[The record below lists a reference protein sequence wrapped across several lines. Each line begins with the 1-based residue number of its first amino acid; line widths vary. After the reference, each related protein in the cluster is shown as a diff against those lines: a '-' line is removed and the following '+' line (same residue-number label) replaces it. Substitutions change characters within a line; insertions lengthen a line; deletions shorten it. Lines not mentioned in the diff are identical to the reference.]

1 MRKLKDIL
9 LLIRPYWGKAL
20 ANAGLNLLAAFFS
33 VFSLTM
39 VIPFLQVLF
48 RKDNPVP
55 ELPELTINKDAL
67 LAYVDYII
75 AVTIRDQGKFMTLFL
90 LCLFVVVMFLLK
102 NLFSYLALYVLTPVR
117 TGMVRDLRNK
127 LYDRLLILPLSYYNE
142 KKRGDLISRA
152 TNDIQ
157 EVESSVIRSFELFFR
172 EPLTILLFLLAL
184 FTISSYLTLFVLL
197 LLPLAGLVIGRIAR
211 KLRRRSA
218 EAQQRMGNMLSV
230 VEETI
235 SGLRI
240 LKAFNALDL
249 TGRKFRDMNKDYT
262 RLMTGISRKGDLS
275 SPLSEFLGVIILM
288 VILLFGGYLVL
299 NNSIAMSAEAFIGF
313 IVIFS
318 QLINP
323 AKNISTAWTQVQ
335 RGLSSYARIRQ
346 VLDAEEVITEKP
358 DAISVK
364 AFQDSIVY
372 RDVSFAYE
380 SEYVLKDISLVIRK
394 GTRLAVVGA
403 SGSGKSTLADL
414 LPRFYDP
421 TKGQIL
427 LDGIPL
433 TDYHIGDLRS
443 LFGIVTQ
450 EPVLFNDSIRNNIA
464 FGWEQA
470 DAEMI
475 RQAAVIANAEGFIE
489 ALPETWDTFIGDR
502 GSKLSGGQRQRIS
515 IARAILRNP
524 PILILD
530 EATSSLDSESEK
542 QVSLALNQAMSGRTT
557 LVIAHRLSTVMHA
570 DHILVLDRGCIAE
583 SGTHTSLMQLESGIY
598 RKLYEMQ
605 GK

>member
-20 ANAGLNLLAAFFS
+20 ANAGLNLLAALFS

-48 RKDNPVP
+48 RQDNPVP
-55 ELPELTINKDAL
+55 ELPELTLNKDSL
-67 LAYVDYII
+67 LACVDYII
-75 AVTIRDQGKFMTLFL
+75 AITIRDQGKFMTLFL

-249 TGRKFRDMNKDYT
+249 ADRKFREMNSDYT

-299 NNSIAMSAEAFIGF
+299 NNSIALSAEAFIGF

-323 AKNISTAWTQVQ
+323 AKNISTAWAQVQ
-335 RGLSSYARIRQ
+335 RGLSSFERIRQ

-358 DAISVK
+358 DAIRIKS
-364 AFQDSIVY
+364 FQESIIY
-372 RDVSFAYE
+372 RDVCFAYE
-380 SEYVLKDISLVIRK
+380 SEHVLKDINLVISK
-394 GTRLAVVGA
+394 GKRLAVVGA

-421 TKGQIL
+421 TQGQIL

-464 FGWEQA
+464 FGWEAA
-470 DAEMI
+470 DMDTI
-475 RQAAVIANAEGFIE
+475 RQAAVIANADGFIE
-489 ALPETWDTFIGDR
+489 ALPEAYDTFIGDR

-524 PILILD
+524 PFLILD

-542 QVSLALNQAMSGRTT
+542 QVSLALDQAMSGRTT

-570 DHILVLDRGCIAE
+570 DHIIVLDQGRIAE
-583 SGTHTSLMQLESGIY
+583 SGTHTSLMKLETGIY
-598 RKLYEMQ
+598 RKLFEMQ
-605 GK
+605 GR